1 MDGNFTQRAEGKGG
15 RPPKEIP
22 AQLRQILDS
31 TYDDGTDY
39 VVDANA
45 NGPAMRE
52 LVLCG
57 RLHAQRRGLSF
68 RYQVTDEQP
77 DGTAKVR
84 FRLAAKR
91 AYSKRDNAF
100 WENK

>member
-1 MDGNFTQRAEGKGG
+1 MNGNFTQRAEKKGG

-22 AQLRQILDS
+22 AQLRKILDS

-39 VVDANA
+39 VVDAKT
-45 NGPAMRE
+45 GSPEVTE

-91 AYSKRDNAF
+91 AYSKRDDASR
-100 WENK
+100 ENK